1 MAVAA
6 LIIGVLTMSI
16 GLIMSLI
23 ALRRSGEA
31 AAGTHGYSTAL
42 ALIGA
47 GCLLAMGSL
56 LLVW

>member
-16 GLIMSLI
+16 GLIMSLF

-31 AAGTHGYSTAL
+31 AAGTNRYSTAM
-42 ALIGA
+42 ALIGV